1 MRRLLLIPL
10 LLAAAAAPAQP
21 AAAPAETVTVA
32 LSSFDYAPST
42 VRLRA
47 GVPTVLRLVNRGGG
61 GHNFAAPA
69 FFAAAR
75 IDPASAA
82 SIRRGAVEVGGRR
95 TVEVRLVPAAGRYRL
110 RCTHLFHSAFGMTG
124 EIVVE

>member
-1 MRRLLLIPL
+1 MRIPL
-10 LLAAAAAPAQP
+10 LFLFALWAAAAAPAP
-21 AAAPAETVTVA
+21 VAEPVTVR
-32 LSSFDYAPST
+32 LSSFDFTPST

-47 GVPTVLRLVNRGGG
+47 GVPVVLRLVNSSSG

-75 IDPASAA
+75 IDPQSVPL
-82 SIRRGAVEVGGRR
+82 IRRGAVELRSR
-95 TVEVRLVPAAGRYRL
+95 ASAEIRLVPAAGRYRL
-110 RCTHLFHSAFGMTG
+110 RCTHFLHPTLGMTG